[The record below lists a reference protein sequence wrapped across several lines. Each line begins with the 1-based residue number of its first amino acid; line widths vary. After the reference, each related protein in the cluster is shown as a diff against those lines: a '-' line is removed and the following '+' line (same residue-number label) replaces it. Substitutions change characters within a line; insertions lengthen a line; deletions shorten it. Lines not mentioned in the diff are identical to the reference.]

1 MVSLRNN
8 LTTEEI
14 KRWSIQAA
22 TAAEE
27 KLGQNTVL
35 LDVGALVGITDV
47 FVITSGSNFRQVRAI
62 VEEIEEQMLLLD
74 GPKPQTIEGREYQEG
89 TIWVLMDYGGFI
101 VHVFDDRNCVVR
113 QPSNDVHFLG
123 VGGSEL
129 LFINWT
135 LVS

>member
-14 KRWSIQAA
+14 ERWSIQAA

-74 GPKPQTIEGREYQEG
+74 GPKPQTIEGREYHEG
-89 TIWVLMDYGGFI
+89 SIWVLMDYGGFI
-101 VHVFDDRNCVVR
+101 VHVFDNEARELYDLERLW
-113 QPSNDVHFLG
+113 NDCPRIQWQE
-123 VGGSEL
+123 S
-129 LFINWT
+129 
-135 LVS
+135 

>member
-74 GPKPQTIEGREYQEG
+74 GPKPQTIEGREHQEG
-89 TIWVLMDYGGFI
+89 SIWVLMDYGGFI
-101 VHVFDDRNCVVR
+101 VHVFDEETRSLYDLERLWQDCPRIDWEAVLN
-113 QPSNDVHFLG
+113 
-123 VGGSEL
+123 E
-129 LFINWT
+129 
-135 LVS
+135 

>member
-1 MVSLRNN
+1 MRNN

-22 TAAEE
+22 IAAEE
-27 KLGQNTVL
+27 KLGQKTVL

-74 GPKPQTIEGREYQEG
+74 GPKSQTIEGREYQEG
-89 TIWVLMDYGGFI
+89 SIWVLMDYGGFI
-101 VHVFDDRNCVVR
+101 VHVFDNETRELYDLERLW
-113 QPSNDVHFLG
+113 NDCPRIQWQE
-123 VGGSEL
+123 S
-129 LFINWT
+129 
-135 LVS
+135 

>member
-62 VEEIEEQMLLLD
+62 VEEIEEQMLLFD

-89 TIWVLMDYGGFI
+89 SIWVLMDYGGFI
-101 VHVFDDRNCVVR
+101 VHVFDNETRELYDLERLW
-113 QPSNDVHFLG
+113 NDCPRIQWQE
-123 VGGSEL
+123 SQ
-129 LFINWT
+129 
-135 LVS
+135 